1 MQEALMITKNPSCKI
16 GGRLDV
22 KFANKIYEIA
32 ETLTTYMTDEL
43 N

>member
-1 MQEALMITKNPSCKI
+1 MITKNPSRKI

-22 KFANKIYEIA
+22 KFADKIY

-43 N
+43 VFSIEPPC